1 MARKRLKFAD
11 LDEDTLARVKQME
24 EAMDSVILVMEPH
37 VDLATLTDEQ
47 LARIQALE
55 KELNVWLLAFAS
67 KE

>member
-1 MARKRLKFAD
+1 MTRKRLKFTD
-11 LDEDTLARVKQME
+11 LDEETLARVKKME

-37 VDLATLTDEQ
+37 IDLAVLTDEQ